1 MNTLPWLQPL
11 QQQLGQLAIRGQ
23 LHHALLFTGING
35 VGKHYLAA
43 QLAKQLLCLQ
53 PLPAE
58 ACGYCKSCL
67 LVQAGHHPD
76 LLQLSGEQSI
86 GVDAVRE
93 LSHFMQ
99 HAPQQGGARVVLM
112 PAAERMTEAASNAL
126 LKTLEEPGQNSFLLL
141 QTAQPQQLLATI
153 LSRCQQWFIPA
164 VAAADSRAWLQQQ
177 HSAPIT
183 AGVLD
188 FIQHYAAGSPLR
200 SLSLLQ
206 SGRAERLL
214 QLVAQLQSY
223 LEQQQGLAELV
234 KQLDA
239 EPEAPLLMHWV
250 IQQQLTTQPLHS
262 QRLQLF
268 QRLAQWNRD
277 EQLILGQNKTLSYTA
292 LLLELP
298 RLLA

>member
-1 MNTLPWLQPL
+1 MNALPWLQGL
-11 QQQLGQLAIRGQ
+11 QQQLGQLALRGQ
-23 LHHALLFTGING
+23 LHHALLFTGISG

-76 LLQLSGEQSI
+76 LLQISGEQSI

-99 HAPQQGGARVVLM
+99 NAPQQGGARVVLL

-153 LSRCQQWFIPA
+153 LSRCQQWLIPA
-164 VAAADSRAWLQQQ
+164 VATADSRAWLQQQ
-177 HSAPIT
+177 SA
-183 AGVLD
+183 ASSAEVLD
-188 FIQHYAAGSPLR
+188 FIQHYAAGAPLR
-200 SLSLLQ
+200 SLELLQ

-214 QLVAQLQSY
+214 ALVAQLQSY
-223 LEQQQGLAELV
+223 LQRQQGLTELV
-234 KQLDA
+234 KQLEA
-239 EPEAPLLMHWV
+239 EPEAPLLIHWV
-250 IQQQLTTQPLHS
+250 IQQQLLQQPLHS
-262 QRLQLF
+262 QGLQLF

>member
-1 MNTLPWLQPL
+1 MNALPWLQGL
-11 QQQLGQLAIRGQ
+11 QQQLGQLALSGQ
-23 LHHALLFTGING
+23 LHHALLFTGISG
-35 VGKHYLAA
+35 VGKHSLAA
-43 QLAKQLLCLQ
+43 HLAKQLLCLQ
-53 PLPAE
+53 PLPGE

-76 LLQLSGEQSI
+76 LLQIGGEQSI

-99 HAPQQGGARVVLM
+99 NAPQQGGARVVLL

-153 LSRCQQWFIPA
+153 LSRCQQWLIPA

-177 HSAPIT
+177 HNTMIAPE
-183 AGVLD
+183 VLD
-188 FIQHYAAGSPLR
+188 FIQHYAGGAPLR

-206 SGRAERLL
+206 SGSAERLM

-223 LEQQQGLAELV
+223 FRQQQGLTELV
-234 KQLDA
+234 KQLEA
-239 EPEAPLLMHWV
+239 EPEAPLLLHWV
-250 IQQQLTTQPLHS
+250 IQQQLIQQPLNQ
-262 QRLQLF
+262 QRLQLL